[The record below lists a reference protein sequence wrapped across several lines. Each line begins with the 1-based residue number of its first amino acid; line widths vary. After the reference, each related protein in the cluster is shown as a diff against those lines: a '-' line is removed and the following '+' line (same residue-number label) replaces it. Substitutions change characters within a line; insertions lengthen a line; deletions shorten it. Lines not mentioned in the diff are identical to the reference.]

1 MSTSWRLGFFKIKKS
16 DLMCTVS
23 RVLLA
28 VSLVLSFSVLGQQ
41 PKPLLPDPKLTPGD
55 AFDVTIQDICTPGY
69 SKKVRAVTAK
79 LKRQA
84 YAEYGIT
91 SWEPGDYEVDHL
103 IPLSLG
109 GSNSIRNLWPQSY
122 TTSPWN
128 ANVKDVLERRLHRLV
143 CAGKVDLKTAQ
154 EEIATDWI
162 KAYRKYVAKSPPPSK
177 VREPQF
183 AAESATG
190 GEVWVNTR
198 SGKYFKPGSRYYG
211 KTKQGKFMTELDAL
225 DCGYLPAGGT
235 GQ

>member
-1 MSTSWRLGFFKIKKS
+1 MG
-16 DLMCTVS
+16 TVS
-23 RVLLA
+23 KALLTLTLLWNLCA
-28 VSLVLSFSVLGQQ
+28 LGQQ

-55 AFDVTIQDICTPGY
+55 AFDVTIEDTCTPGY

-84 YAEYGIT
+84 YFQYGIT
-91 SWEPGDYEVDHL
+91 SWEPGDYQVDHL

-128 ANVKDVLERRLHRLV
+128 AHVKDVLERRLHRLV

-154 EEIATDWI
+154 QEIATNWI
-162 KAYRKYVAKSPPPSK
+162 RAYQKYVAKSPPTPEM
-177 VREPQF
+177 REPQL
-183 AAESATG
+183 AHESATEN
-190 GEVWVNTR
+190 EVWVNTR
-198 SGKYFKPGSRYYG
+198 SRKYFKPCSRYYG

-225 DCGYLPAGGT
+225 DSGYLPAGGN
-235 GQ
+235 GR